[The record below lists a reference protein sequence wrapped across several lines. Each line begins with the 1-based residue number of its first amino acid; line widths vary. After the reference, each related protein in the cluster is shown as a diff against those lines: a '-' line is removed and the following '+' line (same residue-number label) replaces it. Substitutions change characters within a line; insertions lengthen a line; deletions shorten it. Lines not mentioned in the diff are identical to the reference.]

1 MSYCQQSVVHP
12 SFLTHARQVTH
23 SKGNQPGF
31 PFQFQYTESQ
41 KQRHPTHENMEWNVS
56 YINGDVGIAQIRRPG
71 SIIGQYEAMVPDLPY
86 NPPYENQLAASR
98 AAMGL
103 GMIGIGSLFF
113 I

>member
-12 SFLTHARQVTH
+12 SFLTHARQTTH

-41 KQRHPTHENMEWNVS
+41 KSHETNQNPEWNVS
-56 YINGDVGIAQIRRPG
+56 YINGDVGIPQIRRSG

-86 NPPYENQLAASR
+86 NPPYENQLAASK
-98 AAMGL
+98 AAMGI
-103 GMIGIGSLFF
+103 GMIALGSLFF